1 MTGNDVFQGFW
12 RDVCLA
18 AALAGTLTASSCASL
33 TNGDATLTADPSA
46 NHPIAVTPSFV
57 SLKLP
62 VSNPPGALMP
72 DDEMRLDNFVAA
84 YLARGNGSMSIFAP
98 AGADS
103 SAVIRYLGERL
114 AAMGVARDR
123 ILVGTRDAANVD
135 GRVELRYITYVAR
148 TDACGDW
155 SKNAGDTASNLPMPD
170 FGCANQH
177 NLAAMVA
184 DPRDL
189 VAPRPMGAA
198 DAARRA
204 VVMGNYEQGQPT
216 AAQKTQD
223 QSGAI
228 SSIK

>member
-1 MTGNDVFQGFW
+1 MTGNDIFQGFW

-18 AALAGTLTASSCASL
+18 AALAGALTASSCASL
-33 TNGDATLTADPSA
+33 SNDDATLTADPQV
-46 NHPIAVTPSFV
+46 NHPITVTPSFV

-84 YLARGNGSMSIFAP
+84 YLAHGNGSISIFAP
-98 AGADS
+98 GGADS
-103 SAVIRYLGERL
+103 SAAISYFGEKL

-123 ILVGTRDAANVD
+123 ILVGTHDAGDGD
-135 GRVELRYITYVAR
+135 GRVELRYITYVAH

-170 FGCANQH
+170 LGCANQS

-189 VAPRPMGAA
+189 AAPSPMGAA
-198 DAARRA
+198 DATRRS

-216 AAQKTQD
+216 SAQKTPD
-223 QSGAI
+223 QSAAI
-228 SSIK
+228 SSVK